1 MITEIF
7 KTTFFYIVNQVK
19 LFLQK
24 IKSCYCFFFPS
35 YRVLMRK
42 PKSLPPTR
50 FQFIDIRENK
60 LTLFQNFSQT
70 IYSPK
75 KIYLMVHLVLYKRK
89 KNGNGLRT
97 KKQD

>member
-1 MITEIF
+1 
-7 KTTFFYIVNQVK
+7 
-19 LFLQK
+19 
-24 IKSCYCFFFPS
+24 
-35 YRVLMRK
+35 MRK

-70 IYSPK
+70 IPLK
-75 KIYLMVHLVLYKRK
+75 KYILWYISSCIKGK